1 MSGKTE
7 KTGRRRVAGPSRRRF
22 LKTAAGVSV
31 AGVAGLPQLALGDSA
46 DALPPGDRLNLAFV
60 GVGGKGASSIGA
72 LHQHNL
78 VGFCDV
84 DARSVAAA
92 RGERSWSARFDALL
106 KTAEKRGARWYRD
119 YRVMLDELGDSLDG
133 VVISTPD
140 HMHFPI
146 AMSAINLGINVYCE
160 KPLTHTVEEARLLA
174 EAARR
179 QGVVSQMG
187 NQGHSNDGVRLARE
201 WIAAGAIGRVR
212 EVYSWTNR
220 PIWPQGLAQPDHSEF
235 IPVLPEGLD
244 WDLWQGVAE
253 TRPYDPAYL
262 PFSWRAW
269 WDYGCGAVGDMA
281 CHVMDAAFYSLDL
294 GLPNTISALATPVND
309 QSAPNASAI
318 TYEFPKKGRRDA
330 VTYHW
335 LDGGLLPPAPDGIE
349 QGTLLGADKSGS
361 LFIGSDG
368 YMVTDTYTRTV
379 RILPEAR
386 AAEVRANPPE
396 QSIERIVG
404 THHDDWVR
412 AIREGGQ
419 ACSNFDYAAPLTEVG
434 LLGNVAIRAKAPID
448 YDAERM
454 QVTNLARANRLL
466 SKSYPEGWILD

>member
-1 MSGKTE
+1 MGETKAAVIGS
-7 KTGRRRVAGPSRRRF
+7 SRRRF
-22 LKTAAGVSV
+22 LKTAAGISAAGA
-31 AGVAGLPQLALGDSA
+31 AGVPGVMLGSTA
-46 DALPPGDRLNLAFV
+46 DVLPPSDRLDLAFV

-84 DARSVAAA
+84 DERTVAAA
-92 RGERSWSARFDALL
+92 RSERSWSAQFDELL
-106 KTAEKRGARWYRD
+106 KAAEKRGARWYRD
-119 YRVMLDELGDSLDG
+119 YRLMLEELGDSLDG

-174 EAARR
+174 EAARK
-179 QGVVSQMG
+179 QGVVTQMG

-220 PIWPQGLAQPDHSEF
+220 PIWPQGLDLPDHSEF
-235 IPVLPEGLD
+235 VPVLPDGLD
-244 WDLWQGVAE
+244 WALWQGVADP
-253 TRPYDPAYL
+253 RPYDPGYL

-281 CHVMDAAFYSLDL
+281 CHVMDAAFYGLDL
-294 GLPNTISALATPVND
+294 GLPDSVSALATMVND
-309 QSAPNASAI
+309 ASAPNASAI
-318 TYEFPKKGRRDA
+318 TYQFPKKGRRDA

-335 LDGGLLPPAPDGIE
+335 LDGGLLPPALNGID
-349 QGTLLGADKSGS
+349 QATLLGPDKSGS
-361 LFIGSDG
+361 LFIGSEG
-368 YMVTDTYTRTV
+368 FMVTDTYTRTV

-386 AAEVRANPPE
+386 EAEVKADPPE
-396 QSIERIVG
+396 QSIERVSG
-404 THHDDWVR
+404 SHHDDWIR

-434 LLGNVAIRAKAPID
+434 LLGNVAIRVKAQID
-448 YDAERM
+448 YDAGKM
-454 QVTNLARANRLL
+454 QVTNLPEANRYLR
-466 SKSYPEGWILD
+466 KSYPDGWILS